1 MSRIRH
7 FSRRHSGIVAQQRA
21 AGLIKEVFRKCIHL
35 CSALVPLFLH
45 HFRLQTLVL
54 LALALILYTV
64 AELLRQRGHEVPLI
78 SAVTAAAARKRD
90 ENRFVLGPVTLV
102 VGILATALLFDE
114 LAATIGIFAL
124 AFGDGLASLA
134 GKLFGRV
141 VLPFSQGKTA
151 EGSLACFAAVFIS
164 CYLAC
169 ATACPAPTN
178 VARVSLAAACVG
190 MLIEA
195 MPLKDLDNVA
205 IPIAAALAA
214 TLFI

>member
-1 MSRIRH
+1 MSR
-7 FSRRHSGIVAQQRA
+7 FSRKYSGIVAQQKA
-21 AGLIKEVFRKCIHL
+21 AGLIKEVFRKAIHL
-35 CSALVPLFLH
+35 CAALVPLFLH
-45 HFRLQTLVL
+45 HFRVQTLIALAV
-54 LALALILYTV
+54 ALALYTL
-64 AELLRQRGHEVPLI
+64 AELLRRSGREVPLI
-78 SAVTAAAARKRD
+78 SAVTEAAARKRD

-151 EGSLACFAAVFIS
+151 EGSLACFTAVFIS
-164 CYLAC
+164 CWLAC
-169 ATACPAPTN
+169 QAAVPTPPN
-178 VARVSLAAACVG
+178 VARVSLAVSCVA
-190 MLIEA
+190 MFIEA
-195 MPLKDLDNVA
+195 LPLKDLDNVA
-205 IPIAAALAA
+205 IPISAAAAA

>member
-1 MSRIRH
+1 MSRMRH
-7 FSRRHSGIVAQQRA
+7 FSRKETGIVAQQRA

-35 CSALVPLFLH
+35 CSALVPLLLH
-45 HFRLQTLVL
+45 HFRVQTLVL
-54 LALALILYTV
+54 LAAAGLAYTV

-102 VGILATALLFDE
+102 VGILVTALLFDE

-169 ATACPAPTN
+169 TTAESAPANP
-178 VARVSLAAACVG
+178 ARVSLAASCMG

-195 MPLKDLDNVA
+195 MPLKDLDNVV